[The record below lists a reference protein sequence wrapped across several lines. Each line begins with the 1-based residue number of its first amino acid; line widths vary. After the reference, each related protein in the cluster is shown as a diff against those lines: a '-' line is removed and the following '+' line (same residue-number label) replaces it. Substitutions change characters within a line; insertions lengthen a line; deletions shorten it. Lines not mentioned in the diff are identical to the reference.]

1 MCKESFDNMIMR
13 TNLYVENGRVK
24 SRLEYS
30 SERTSSIN
38 LMELKPNDPEDS
50 CFVFYERENLSKIIC
65 TLAYTEKRG
74 KPEIYYEAEAAFRN
88 KGYMTQAMK
97 QVLDWMIQ
105 NKYMGTLWLLIDIQN
120 IPSQKIAKHCGFVL
134 SGEEASTGQQ
144 WYCFDLAETRENH
157 HV

>member
-65 TLAYTEKRG
+65 TLA
-74 KPEIYYEAEAAFRN
+74 
-88 KGYMTQAMK
+88 
-97 QVLDWMIQ
+97 
-105 NKYMGTLWLLIDIQN
+105 
-120 IPSQKIAKHCGFVL
+120 
-134 SGEEASTGQQ
+134 
-144 WYCFDLAETRENH
+144 
-157 HV
+157 